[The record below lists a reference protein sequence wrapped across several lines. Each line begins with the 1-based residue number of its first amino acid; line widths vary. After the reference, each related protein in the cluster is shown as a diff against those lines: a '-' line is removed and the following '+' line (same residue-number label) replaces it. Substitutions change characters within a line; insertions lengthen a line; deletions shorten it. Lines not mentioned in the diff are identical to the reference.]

1 MKNVIL
7 MVRKLKYKIVDGR
20 NHIVHHSYNKRN
32 AENWIRLFGK
42 KSSNY
47 FIKKIKE

>member
-1 MKNVIL
+1 

-32 AENWIRLFGK
+32 AEKWISKLGK
-42 KSSNY
+42 KTSNY
-47 FIKKIKE
+47 SIKKINE